1 MGAVFVFCLLF
12 VQSAAF
18 PLAILARDTI
28 ADTRLRELE
37 GLSDRALDSQ
47 NVASNL
53 LQIMLDAPRQVR
65 SNQRAAGPITQRGCV
80 DNSKDGVPRN
90 GRYRYNTPSM

>member
-12 VQSAAF
+12 FQSAAF

-37 GLSDRALDSQ
+37 VLSDRALDNQ

-53 LQIMLDAPRQVR
+53 LQINAGCPKTGSVKSKSRR
-65 SNQRAAGPITQRGCV
+65 PNYAAGVR
-80 DNSKDGVPRN
+80 
-90 GRYRYNTPSM
+90 